1 MSLKHHLKMW
11 FQQKIWSKPDKS
23 HSEETVALPEVH
35 TGKVHHPAEDTSH
48 ATGEHPHAEDPIHY
62 DNVAIPEVHIHP
74 VGTISSQT
82 KSCCPPCGRQQ
93 RFCFVFVWN
102 LTGRC
107 TSG

>member
-48 ATGEHPHAEDPIHY
+48 ATGEHPHSIIHGSG
-62 DNVAIPEVHIHP
+62 HIRRNL
-74 VGTISSQT
+74 
-82 KSCCPPCGRQQ
+82 KRQGL
-93 RFCFVFVWN
+93 RLFLEAD
-102 LTGRC
+102 LTRV
-107 TSG
+107 

>member
-48 ATGEHPHAEDPIHY
+48 ATGEHPH
-62 DNVAIPEVHIHP
+62 PEVHIRPRRH
-74 VGTISSQT
+74 Q
-82 KSCCPPCGRQQ
+82 
-93 RFCFVFVWN
+93 
-102 LTGRC
+102 
-107 TSG
+107 